1 VPVAQAEAFRPLDKK
16 ELTEQIL
23 YLDQLQ
29 RLVAE
34 QVAAKAPPPK
44 TRLEVVAVLV
54 AAAVEE
60 QMVSV
65 VPELQD
71 KEITAARAQQTLAVV
86 VVAQGHPEYRRQLY
100 KLVME
105 EQALH
110 LLLQEPLFSVQVAA
124 AAELKVQD
132 RPRVEG

>member
-1 VPVAQAEAFRPLDKK
+1 
-16 ELTEQIL
+16 
-23 YLDQLQ
+23 
-29 RLVAE
+29 
-34 QVAAKAPPPK
+34 
-44 TRLEVVAVLV
+44 VAVLV
-54 AAAVEE
+54 AVAVEVE
-60 QMVSV
+60 MVLV

-71 KEITAARAQQTLAVV
+71 KEITAARPQQTLAVV
-86 VVAQGHPEYRRQLY
+86 VVVQGHPEYRRQLY

-132 RPRVEG
+132 RLRIEG